1 MFFQSVEEAFFA
13 LHPCDQG
20 SIRIIATNNVR
31 KRYTGIVRESLT
43 SRESAIKFMQHFFEK
58 IRLFFFYFDTYL
70 FENKAGNKIYMV
82 VCHIVF
88 FLNTELAISKM
99 KLKEH

>member
-1 MFFQSVEEAFFA
+1 
-13 LHPCDQG
+13 
-20 SIRIIATNNVR
+20 
-31 KRYTGIVRESLT
+31 
-43 SRESAIKFMQHFFEK
+43 MQHFFEK
-58 IRLFFFYFDTYL
+58 IRFFFFYFDTYL